1 MVVRSAQKDT
11 SDVQRIREAMENKKQ
26 VITASQRELILK
38 QASITGEDGAG
49 MIEEI
54 EEAAANTVDKMLP
67 ADVYRVIDKCMTSL
81 SQRAARRTEA
91 DRMVAEKEPERL
103 KQIEAIREQA
113 ALLHTCRLNKD
124 KQTEECVAKMMR
136 EAVIEYTA
144 AVDQDVADGLDPE
157 AAREWR
163 ERARDCDP
171 RQPRHASR
179 GDEG

>member
-11 SDVQRIREAMENKKQ
+11 SDVQRIREAMENNRP
-26 VITASQRELILK
+26 VITTGQRELILR

-54 EEAAANTVDKMLP
+54 EEAAANNANNKMLP
-67 ADVYRVIDKCMTSL
+67 ADVFRVIDNCMTSL
-81 SQRAARRTEA
+81 SQRATRRVEA
-91 DRMVAEKEPERL
+91 NRIVAEKEPERL

-113 ALLHTCRLNKD
+113 TLLHTCRLNRD
-124 KQTEECVAKMMR
+124 KPTEECVAKVMR
-136 EAVIEYTA
+136 EAVIEYMA

-163 ERARDCDP
+163 ERA
-171 RQPRHASR
+171 
-179 GDEG
+179 